1 MVKPLG
7 SRVLL
12 KPSTE
17 EEKSAG
23 GIFLPDSAQKRPHEG
38 KVIAL
43 GPGKIL
49 DNGERAP
56 MRVKEGDVVIF
67 SEYGGTEIRIDG
79 EEYILIEEDQ
89 LLAIRQ

>member
-38 KVIAL
+38 KVVAL
-43 GPGKIL
+43 VPGKVL

-56 MRVKEGDVVIF
+56 MRVKEGDLVIF
-67 SEYGGTEIRIDG
+67 SEYGGTEIKIDG
-79 EEYILIEEDQ
+79 DDFILVDEDQ